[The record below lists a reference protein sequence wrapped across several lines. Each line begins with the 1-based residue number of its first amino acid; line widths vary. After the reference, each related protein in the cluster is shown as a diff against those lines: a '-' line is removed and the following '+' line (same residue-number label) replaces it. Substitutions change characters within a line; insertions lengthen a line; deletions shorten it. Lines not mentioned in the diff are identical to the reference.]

1 MISIELAVAGL
12 IVGILIGATGIGGG
26 VVMAPILLYL
36 GIEPTIVVGS
46 DLFYGFITKIV
57 GTAQHY
63 RQSSVNI
70 RWVKSLGAGSILGA
84 LSGIFLIHQLFNHY
98 GIESTNLFIRRALG
112 AVLVSTSVLLITGET
127 FAQKLKSRL
136 SALQIDDPQKNWAVV
151 SVFGVIIGFVVGI
164 TSIGSGSVIAL
175 FLLLF
180 SGMKPKDV
188 VGTDIAHAVL
198 LTGVAAIGHVGIHT
212 VDFRLAFNLLIGS
225 LPGVMMGSYLTALVP
240 TKPLKLAIAS
250 LIIISGLKS
259 LA

>member
-1 MISIELAVAGL
+1 MSIELAAAGL
-12 IVGILIGATGIGGG
+12 IVGVLIGATGIGGG
-26 VVMAPILLYL
+26 VIMAPILLFL

-63 RQSSVNI
+63 RQGSVDI
-70 RWVKSLGAGSILGA
+70 RWVKTLGAGSVLGA

-98 GIESTNLFIRRALG
+98 GIDSTNLFIRRALG
-112 AVLVSTSVLLITGET
+112 TVLVFTSVLMVTGET
-127 FAQKLKSRL
+127 LSQKLKDRL
-136 SALQIDDPQKNWAVV
+136 SRLQIDDPQKNRAVV
-151 SVFGVIIGFVVGI
+151 STFGAIIGLIVGI

-175 FLLLF
+175 FLLLL

-198 LTGVAAIGHVGIHT
+198 LTGVAALGHMGIHT
-212 VDFRLAFNLLIGS
+212 VDFRLALNLLMGS

-240 TKPLKLAIAS
+240 SKPLKLAIAS

-259 LA
+259 LV

>member
-1 MISIELAVAGL
+1 MNIELALTGL
-12 IVGILIGATGIGGG
+12 IVGVLIGATGIGGG
-26 VVMAPILLYL
+26 VIMAPILLFL
-36 GIEPTIVVGS
+36 GVEPTIVVGS

-70 RWVKSLGAGSILGA
+70 RWVKTLGAGSILGA
-84 LSGIFLIHQLFNHY
+84 LLGVILIHHLFNHY

-112 AVLVSTSVLLITGET
+112 AVLVFTSVLLVTGEA
-127 FAQKLKSRL
+127 FSQRLKGRL
-136 SALQIDDPQKNWAVV
+136 GALHIDDPQKRWALVPA
-151 SVFGVIIGFVVGI
+151 FGAIIGLIVGV

-180 SGMKPKDV
+180 SGMKPKEV

-225 LPGVMMGSYLTALVP
+225 LPGVMIGSYLTTLVP
-240 TKPLKLAIAS
+240 SKPLKVAIAL
-250 LIIISGLKS
+250 LIIISGLRS
-259 LA
+259 LV